1 MSQLH
6 QNVTKKHPKVITKKK
21 KQKKKTNKQTP
32 SEHQGLTP
40 RLLHNNY

>member
-21 KQKKKTNKQTP
+21 KQKKTKQTNSVRTSGAYTP
-32 SEHQGLTP
+32 SP
-40 RLLHNNY
+40 P

>member
-21 KQKKKTNKQTP
+21 KQKKTKKQTP